1 MASVEELQRAGAP
14 RQAAAAPRR
23 VRVATIVAPGRVEI
37 DEQPLP
43 QPGPGQV
50 RVALQGCGVCASN
63 IPLWEG
69 RPWFNYPLPAGAP
82 GHEGWGIVD
91 ALGEGVTTLAA
102 GDRVALLSDHAFA
115 SHDVAAAD
123 RVVRLPPEV
132 GPEFPGE
139 PLGCAMNVFD
149 RAGVSSDQSVCI
161 VGVGFL
167 GALLIQLARHAGA
180 RVTAVARRRS
190 ASELARRCG
199 AEHAFAIDDTADPV
213 QQLRALTDERGFD
226 HVFEVT
232 GHQEPLDLASQLV
245 RVRGRLIIAGYH
257 QDGLRQ
263 VNLQQWNWNGIDVIN
278 AHERDPKRYL
288 CGIAHAADAVTQGRL
303 RPQPLYTHRYPLE
316 KLADALEAARHR
328 PEGFVKALVIMPQ
341 DDP

>member
-1 MASVEELQRAGAP
+1 MASVEERQRAAAP
-14 RQAAAAPRR
+14 RQAAAATRR
-23 VRVATIVAPGRVEI
+23 MRVATITAPGRVEI

-69 RPWFNYPLPAGAP
+69 RPWFNYPLPPGAP
-82 GHEGWGIVD
+82 GHEGWGVVD

-102 GDRVALLSDHAFA
+102 GDRVALLSGHAFA
-115 SHDVAAAD
+115 SHEVAAAEA
-123 RVVRLPPEV
+123 VVRLPPEV
-132 GPEFPGE
+132 GPDFPGE

-149 RAGVSSDQSVCI
+149 RGGVTAGQTVCV
-161 VGVGFL
+161 VGIGFL
-167 GALLIQLARHAGA
+167 GALLVQLARHRGA
-180 RVTAVARRRS
+180 QVTAVARRRS
-190 ASELARRCG
+190 ACELARHHG
-199 AEHAFAIDDTADPV
+199 ADHAFATDDTADPA
-213 QQLRALTDERGFD
+213 QQLRALTDDRGFD

-232 GHQEPLDLASQLV
+232 GYQEPLDLAGQLV

-288 CGIAHAADAVTQGRL
+288 RGIAHAADAVTQGRL
-303 RPQPLYTHRYPLE
+303 RPQSLYTHRYPLE
-316 KLADALEAARHR
+316 QLAGALDAARLR

-341 DDP
+341 DPQ